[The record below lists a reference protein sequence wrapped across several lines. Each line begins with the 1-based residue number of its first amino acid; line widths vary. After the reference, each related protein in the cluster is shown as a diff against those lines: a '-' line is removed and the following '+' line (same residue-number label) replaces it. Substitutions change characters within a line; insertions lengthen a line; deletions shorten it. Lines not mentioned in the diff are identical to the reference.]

1 MKNKTKMT
9 RLTAL
14 CLVLILML
22 SALAGC
28 GKTEDSKADTE
39 TTVATEAE
47 SQTEPKTESKTE
59 TQTKADSDAADDD
72 GLYFIQQAVRK
83 SPEWVTKL
91 EAAKD
96 AEQLIVVAGI
106 GKTTAVITMHEK
118 NSDGEWEQII
128 STPGFIG
135 EDGLGDA
142 NINDCYTPVGTFTI
156 DKAFGVADAP
166 GCQMEYIKVDE
177 NYYWSGDPRKG
188 KHFNELV
195 NIKDVPDLDTKNS
208 ERITDYACP
217 YQYVLNMGYNAE
229 CIEEK
234 GYAFFFHC
242 FDIADTYTGGCVAV
256 PESIM
261 VFIMQHIKPGCKITI
276 NTLENMGGKRG

>member
-28 GKTEDSKADTE
+28 G
-39 TTVATEAE
+39 
-47 SQTEPKTESKTE
+47 KTESKTE

-118 NSDGEWEQII
+118 NSYGEWE
-128 STPGFIG
+128 
-135 EDGLGDA
+135 
-142 NINDCYTPVGTFTI
+142 
-156 DKAFGVADAP
+156 
-166 GCQMEYIKVDE
+166 
-177 NYYWSGDPRKG
+177 
-188 KHFNELV
+188 
-195 NIKDVPDLDTKNS
+195 
-208 ERITDYACP
+208 
-217 YQYVLNMGYNAE
+217 
-229 CIEEK
+229 
-234 GYAFFFHC
+234 
-242 FDIADTYTGGCVAV
+242 
-256 PESIM
+256 
-261 VFIMQHIKPGCKITI
+261 
-276 NTLENMGGKRG
+276 